1 MFLNLRSIFE
11 LGSLCLLIMM
21 IIMIMMSFPSY
32 IGTASYAQD
41 NTTSKLNSPPPG
53 RNVLAP
59 ANSTLGATSN
69 NQDLESNLVAK
80 NVENT
85 LRDGV
90 SALELMTNNL
100 TPMTIPPNEV
110 LLKTTLKTLHGIPP
124 NADESKRELAQDIIS
139 KYKIF
144 EYIGYLTPRGDT
156 YFVEP
161 YSPAQTHLQTLNFAY
176 REHFKGAIA
185 SKGPFLSNVINN

>member
-1 MFLNLRSIFE
+1 MDS
-11 LGSLCLLIMM
+11 
-21 IIMIMMSFPSY
+21 
-32 IGTASYAQD
+32 
-41 NTTSKLNSPPPG
+41 TSD
-53 RNVLAP
+53 
-59 ANSTLGATSN
+59 NSTLGAASN
-69 NQDLESNLVAK
+69 NQDLESKLLAK
-80 NVENT
+80 NLEDT

-100 TPMTIPPNEV
+100 TPMTIPPNEA

-124 NADESKRELAQDIIS
+124 NADESKRKLAQDIIS

-144 EYIGYLTPRGDT
+144 EYIGYLTPHGDN

-185 SKGPFLSNVINN
+185 SKAPFLSNVINSVSYGTPHAAIAIPVYSQNNTGSLIGVLVGGSNLDL